1 MISNRRFHALAASLL
16 AFFSSTASA
25 QEVAIPSVQTQ
36 TKAIVAAVKKYS
48 QAISCTDAAPDPK
61 NIAAMVPYTRSDNR
75 LDAKFAVVWFGD
87 IGCAG
92 GSGTSGAAI
101 AVVRVGAG
109 DNFYVSPAESSPQV
123 DDGLPRH
130 VEKVVGAT
138 ADSITVDVRDYGDK
152 DPNCCPTLR
161 KRLTLRQSSKGNWS
175 VISTKDLPPAQ
186 Y

>member
-1 MISNRRFHALAASLL
+1 MFVKQRFLAVAACL
-16 AFFSSTASA
+16 AVSFANIAAA
-25 QEVAIPSVQTQ
+25 QHGDAPSVQVQTQ
-36 TKAIVAAVKKYS
+36 KIITAVKKYS
-48 QAISCTDAAPDPK
+48 EAISCTDAVPK
-61 NIAAMVPYTRSDNR
+61 AQNIAAMVPYTSFDNR

-109 DNFYVSPAESSPQV
+109 DNFYVSPEASSPQI

-161 KRLTLRQSSKGNWS
+161 KRVTLRQSQKGNWA
-175 VISTKDLPPAQ
+175 VISTQQLPPAK